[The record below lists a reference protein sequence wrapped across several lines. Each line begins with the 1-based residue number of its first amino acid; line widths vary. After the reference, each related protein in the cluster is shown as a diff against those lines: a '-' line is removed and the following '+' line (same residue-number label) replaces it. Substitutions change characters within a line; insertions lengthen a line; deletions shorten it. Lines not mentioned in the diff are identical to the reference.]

1 MINKLQEFT
10 SEKAHIKKQWGVG
23 GGSESLK
30 TNLGHSSHMSVN
42 LGPNAQ
48 VSEQSNNVTEN
59 KLSVWNTLKAHLPD
73 GQGSSKSS
81 SN

>member
-1 MINKLQEFT
+1 MIKKLQEFT
-10 SEKAHIKKQWGVG
+10 SEKAHIKKQRGEGG

-73 GQGSSKSS
+73 GQGSSK
-81 SN
+81 